1 VTSVAAVRA
10 AGLRAVTREVDGG
23 AAGAA
28 ALLQS
33 LGAGGFAWLHGGA
46 GFVTSGEVARVPA
59 GEAGELLA
67 RVDVDDAVGLPG
79 TGAIATGALPF
90 HSGTGH
96 SGTGD
101 PARDGELVV
110 PARVFGNGPDGR
122 AWTTEIGPAAVAEVA
137 RRSAPTRFDV
147 RAVDT
152 RDGWRDAVDAILGAI
167 AAGEVEKVVLA
178 REVVVEADEPFSLPN
193 VLSRLHAQQPGC
205 YVYAA
210 GDLVGASPELLVRRT
225 GTVAESRPMAGT
237 VASDAGE
244 AAVAALAESVKDA
257 NEHQFVVDAIVD
269 ALQGRCRELDV
280 AAVPE
285 VARFSSVA
293 HLVTPIRAVLADPAP
308 TALELARLLHPTPA
322 VGGTPRAAALD
333 LITRLERRDRGRYA
347 GPVGWVDAHGDGE
360 WAIALRGAE
369 LDGARARL
377 VAGAGIVAGSE
388 PDAEWAE
395 TQAKLEPMLR
405 ALVRP

>member
-10 AGLRAVTREVDGG
+10 AGLRAVTREFDGRAADAG
-23 AAGAA
+23 AAG
-28 ALLQS
+28 LLHS
-33 LGAGGFAWLHGGA
+33 LGTGGFAWLHGGA
-46 GFVTSGEVARVPA
+46 GFVTSGEVARIRAGDA
-59 GEAGELLA
+59 GEVLA

-79 TGAIATGALPF
+79 TGAIAVGALPF
-90 HSGTGH
+90 H

-101 PARDGELVV
+101 PARDGEIVV
-110 PARVFGNGPDGR
+110 PARVFGIGADGR

-137 RRSAPTRFDV
+137 PRHTPTRFDV

-152 RDGWRDAVDAILGAI
+152 RDGWRDAVEAILAAI
-167 AAGEVEKVVLA
+167 AAGSVDKVVLA
-178 REVVVEADEPFSLPN
+178 REVVVEADEPFSLPS
-193 VLSRLHAQQPGC
+193 VLARLHAQQPGC
-205 YVYAA
+205 HVYAA
-210 GDLVGASPELLVRRT
+210 GDLVGASPELLVRRR
-225 GTVAESRPMAGT
+225 GSIAESRPMAGT

-269 ALQGRCRELDV
+269 ALRGRCRELDV
-280 AAVPE
+280 AGMPE

-308 TALELARLLHPTPA
+308 SALALARLLHPTPA

-333 LITRLERRDRGRYA
+333 LIARLERRDRGHYA
-347 GPVGWVDAHGDGE
+347 GPVGWVDADGDGE
-360 WAIALRGAE
+360 WAVALRGGEVHGRTAV
-369 LDGARARL
+369 LR
-377 VAGAGIVAGSE
+377 AGAGIVAGSD
-388 PDAEWAE
+388 PVSEWAE
-395 TQAKLEPMLR
+395 TEAKLEPMLR

>member
-1 VTSVAAVRA
+1 
-10 AGLRAVTREVDGG
+10 
-23 AAGAA
+23 
-28 ALLQS
+28 
-33 LGAGGFAWLHGGA
+33 
-46 GFVTSGEVARVPA
+46 
-59 GEAGELLA
+59 
-67 RVDVDDAVGLPG
+67 
-79 TGAIATGALPF
+79 
-90 HSGTGH
+90 
-96 SGTGD
+96 
-101 PARDGELVV
+101 
-110 PARVFGNGPDGR
+110 
-122 AWTTEIGPAAVAEVA
+122 
-137 RRSAPTRFDV
+137 
-147 RAVDT
+147 
-152 RDGWRDAVDAILGAI
+152 
-167 AAGEVEKVVLA
+167 
-178 REVVVEADEPFSLPN
+178 
-193 VLSRLHAQQPGC
+193 
-205 YVYAA
+205 VYAA

-347 GPVGWVDAHGDGE
+347 GPVGWVDAAGDGE
-360 WAIALRGAE
+360 WAVALRGGEVHGRTAV
-369 LDGARARL
+369 LR
-377 VAGAGIVAGSE
+377 AGAGIVAGSD
-388 PDAEWAE
+388 PASEWAE
-395 TQAKLEPMLR
+395 TEAKLEPMLR